1 MSVDSDGA
9 AQRDVSYEAD
19 CIFCRIAAGELP
31 ADVVTSDERFV
42 AFNDLHPVAPVHVLI
57 VPRSHVASLDEIG
70 GLPDETRVAMLSFVA
85 GVARKAGVAETGYRV
100 VANTGPDS
108 GQEVMHLHWH
118 LLGGRRLGG
127 MA

>member
-1 MSVDSDGA
+1 MTLEQDSAGTRGA
-9 AQRDVSYEAD
+9 GYDAD

-31 ADVVTSDERFV
+31 ANVVASDERFV

-57 VPRSHVASLDEIG
+57 VPRAHVASLDETD
-70 GLPDETRVAMLSFVA
+70 GLPDDTLAAMLPFVA
-85 GVARKAGVAETGYRV
+85 AVARKAGVAGSGYRV
-100 VANTGPDS
+100 IANTGPDS

>member
-1 MSVDSDGA
+1 MTMGQEGA
-9 AQRDVSYEAD
+9 GTRGAGYDAD

-31 ADVVTSDERFV
+31 ADVVASDERFV

-57 VPRSHVASLDEIG
+57 VPRAHVASLDEAEA
-70 GLPDETRVAMLSFVA
+70 LPDDTRAAMLPFVA
-85 GVARKAGVAETGYRV
+85 TVARKAGVAGSGYRV
-100 VANTGPDS
+100 IANTGPDS

-118 LLGGRRLGG
+118 LLGGRRLGA

>member
-9 AQRDVSYEAD
+9 AQRDSSYDAD

-57 VPRSHVASLDEIG
+57 VPRSHVASLDQIG
-70 GLPDETRVAMLSFVA
+70 GLPDEARVAMLSFVA
-85 GVARKAGVAETGYRV
+85 GVAHKTGVAKTGYRV